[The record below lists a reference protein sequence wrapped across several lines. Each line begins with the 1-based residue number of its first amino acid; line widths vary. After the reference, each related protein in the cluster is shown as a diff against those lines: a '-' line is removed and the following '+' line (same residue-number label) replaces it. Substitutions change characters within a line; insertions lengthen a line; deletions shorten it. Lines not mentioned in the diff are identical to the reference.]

1 MTLRADTAVMDIQDA
16 GRKSGLSGT
25 EYEFLD
31 QFCECLAGWPRLED
45 KFKAAL
51 AFFEERLTF
60 GHAGIFL
67 FSGDTFGM
75 PISAHTWPRGKIT
88 DLLQRADKFLS
99 GNPEAGLEG
108 YSIYPV
114 ILEGAVR
121 CAIVFEP
128 LIDPSDE
135 ACVHL
140 ALRPL
145 VRAVRARVLLQDT
158 RHHSREMSALAKIT
172 TILTST
178 LQFED
183 ILPFVADGIQQMVD
197 AEAAAIYMLDKADG
211 ELVFRHM
218 ADREVSVSKLDQ
230 ISTYI
235 QQCLET
241 REPVIKNVV
250 TCTAL
255 RGADGDLLPGREVRS
270 ILCIPL
276 IARGTLLGVLEAVNK
291 RGGDFNLHDRA
302 LLMSLAASAANSIYN
317 ARLFQEL
324 KVANADLEASHS
336 EVLQSR
342 NVLETL
348 FDAITAE
355 ICIIDDQHT
364 LMAVNAATAQAAG
377 KPIDTM
383 IGKPCYVELASRSQ
397 PCPGCRAVEAAFGF
411 RRREW
416 QRRSWNEA
424 GEPNI
429 YDMTAYPLHEDMDR
443 KPQAIVFAKDVT
455 EKSRMDAVLVQ
466 SGKLAAVGRL
476 ATGVAHEISNPLTA
490 MIGNAQLLRR
500 TAADEDQ
507 AEALDMMIEAG
518 ERARQVIQNLLDLA
532 GDDHCELTPQDVN
545 ASIRTA
551 VMKFQGNREYELV
564 MDLDPAIPFIP
575 SNREQLESLWRHLI
589 INAGDAIGS
598 EQGVI
603 LIRSENGRDAVRVM
617 ISEYGRDIPSDDLAS
632 LFDPYI
638 SITSTTRG
646 QGVGLTICRRIVRL
660 HGGKIHVT
668 SRNGEATIFTVELPI
683 WQQADV

>member
-1 MTLRADTAVMDIQDA
+1 MTHTVGTAVIDIQADD
-16 GRKSGLSGT
+16 RKAGLSGKA
-25 EYEFLD
+25 YEFLD
-31 QFCECLAGWPRLED
+31 RFCDCLSDWSRLED

-51 AFFEERLTF
+51 AIFEERLAF
-60 GHAGIFL
+60 DHAGIFL
-67 FSGDTFGM
+67 LSGDVCGM
-75 PISAHTWPRGKIT
+75 PISAHTWPREQIA
-88 DLLQRADKFLS
+88 DILQKVDEYFS
-99 GNPEAGLEG
+99 GNSEAGLEG

-114 ILEGAVR
+114 MREDSIR

-128 LIDPSDE
+128 FIHPPDE
-135 ACVHL
+135 ACVRV

-145 VRAVRARVLLQDT
+145 ARAVRAQVLLQDT

-183 ILPFVADGIQQMVD
+183 ILPFVADGIQQMVA
-197 AEAAAIYMLDKADG
+197 AEAAAIYLLDKADG
-211 ELVFRHM
+211 GLVFRHM
-218 ADREVSVSKLDQ
+218 ADREVSVSKLGQ
-230 ISTYI
+230 TSHFIRECI
-235 QQCLET
+235 ET
-241 REPVIKNVV
+241 REPVVENTV
-250 TCTAL
+250 TCTAM
-255 RGADGDLLPGREVRS
+255 RGAGGDLLPGRDIRS
-270 ILCIPL
+270 MLCIPL
-276 IARGTLLGVLEAVNK
+276 IARGTLLGVLEAANK
-291 RGGDFNLHDRA
+291 RDGNFNVHDRA

-324 KVANADLEASHS
+324 KVANADLEASHA

-364 LMAVNAATAQAAG
+364 LIALNAATAQSAG
-377 KPIDTM
+377 KPIDAM

-411 RRREW
+411 RRKEW
-416 QRRSWNEA
+416 QRRSWSEA

-429 YDMTAYPLHEDMDR
+429 YDMTAYPLHEDRDR

-466 SGKLAAVGRL
+466 AEKLAAVGRL

-500 TAADEDQ
+500 TAADGDQ

-532 GDDHCELTPQDVN
+532 GDDHCDLTPQDVN

-551 VMKFQGNREYELV
+551 VMKFQGDRDYELV
-564 MDLDPAIPFIP
+564 MDLDPGLPLIP

-603 LIRSENGRDAVRVM
+603 LIRSENSRDAVRVM

-638 SITSTTRG
+638 SISSTTRG
-646 QGVGLTICRRIVRL
+646 QGVGLTICRRIIRL

-668 SRNGEATIFTVELPI
+668 SRNGEATTFTVELPI